1 MQSADLAML
10 RDIPGYKIIMKAVIK
25 HQIQQLVRH
34 EAFHKKILAAT
45 WEILFSGFS
54 TRSDTNW
61 AVQLQK
67 MARGLGRRGIV
78 LCM

>member
-34 EAFHKKILAAT
+34 EAFSQENLSGDMGNPVFGVSNWVQRKLGCTAT
-45 WEILFSGFS
+45 E
-54 TRSDTNW
+54 DD
-61 AVQLQK
+61 
-67 MARGLGRRGIV
+67 
-78 LCM
+78 